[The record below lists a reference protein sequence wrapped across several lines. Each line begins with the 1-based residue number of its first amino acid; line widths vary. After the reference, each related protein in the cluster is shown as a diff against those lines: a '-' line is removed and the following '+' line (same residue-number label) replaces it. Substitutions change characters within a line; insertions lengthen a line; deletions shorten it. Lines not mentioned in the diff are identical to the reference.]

1 MLLWVK
7 YVILKKILSFENCIL
22 MINCCSYLAL
32 MNGSN
37 LAGTE
42 PLLRKMKRN
51 LKLSSYR

>member
-32 MNGSN
+32 MNRSN